1 MKRVLT
7 VLLVLALAVSIPLSF
22 SFAKSKKSSGGWLGV
37 YLESV
42 DYDLSDDLD
51 LPVSYG
57 AYIADIVNDSP
68 AEEAGL
74 ESDDVVIAFNGE
86 KVTDSDDLTDFV
98 MDGKRGDKVT
108 LSIIRDGKEKEIE
121 VTLGK
126 SWSYGT
132 RRVDVHNGHDFDF
145 DFDFDRFDD
154 AMDNYDDAL
163 EMYVDCNS
171 GGYIGVYLTS
181 LSDPLRE
188 YFGVD
193 EGLGVLVNGTEED
206 SPAEEAGLKAGDV
219 IFEADGEEIEDS
231 GDLREVISEFDE
243 GDKVKIKVIR
253 DKNKKEFTVE
263 IAERDSHYNY
273 SIFNSDDDDHII
285 ISPCGK
291 IHLRDKA
298 LHKFDIDK
306 IKRIKKNRAIIN
318 LDELREIEDEELDD
332 LRDEM
337 KELKRELKE
346 LYKKLDE

>member
-7 VLLVLALAVSIPLSF
+7 VLLVLALVVSIPLSF

-57 AYIADIVNDSP
+57 AYIEDVVDDSP

-74 ESDDVVIAFNGE
+74 QPEDVVIAYNGE

-98 MDGKRGDKVT
+98 LEGKRGDKVT
-108 LSIIRDGKEKEIE
+108 LTIIRNGKEKEIE

-132 RRVDVHNGHDFDF
+132 HKVDVFTDHDFDF
-145 DFDFDRFDD
+145 NFDHFND
-154 AMDNYDDAL
+154 AMDHYNDAF
-163 EMYVDCNS
+163 EMYVDNYG

-193 EGLGVLVNGTEED
+193 KGLGVLVNGIEED

-219 IFEADGEEIEDS
+219 IIEADGEEIEDS
-231 GDLREVISEFDE
+231 GDLQEVISGFDE
-243 GDKVKIKVIR
+243 GDKIKIKVIR
-253 DKNKKEFTVE
+253 NKSKKEFTVE
-263 IAERDSHYNY
+263 VVERDSYHSY

-285 ISPCGK
+285 ISPGK
-291 IHLRDKA
+291 RLHFKNGN
-298 LHKFDIDK
+298 LHKFDLDNL
-306 IKRIKKNRAIIN
+306 RRNNKNRAIIN
-318 LDELREIEDEELDD
+318 LDEIREIDDEDLEEF
-332 LRDEM
+332 REEM
-337 KELKRELKE
+337 KELKKELKE
-346 LYKKLDE
+346 LYKKLDD

>member
-7 VLLVLALAVSIPLSF
+7 VLLVLALAVSIPLSI

-57 AYIADIVNDSP
+57 AYIDDIVDDSP

-98 MDGKRGDKVT
+98 KGGKRGDKVT

-132 RRVDVHNGHDFDF
+132 PKVGVYNDHDF

-154 AMDNYDDAL
+154 VMDHYDDAL

-193 EGLGVLVNGTEED
+193 KGLGVLVNGIEED
-206 SPAEEAGLKAGDV
+206 SPAEKAGLKAGDV
-219 IFEADGEEIEDS
+219 IIEADGEEIEDS
-231 GDLREVISEFDE
+231 GDLQEVISEFDE

-253 DKNKKEFTVE
+253 NKSEKEFTVE
-263 IAERDSHYNY
+263 IAERDSYHNY
-273 SIFNSDDDDHII
+273 SIFNSGDDDHII
-285 ISPCGK
+285 ISPRGK

-337 KELKRELKE
+337 KELKRELKN
-346 LYKKLDE
+346 LYKKLDD